1 MVIPKVEDVVVV
13 DGLMMELIV
22 MMIEV
27 LALIGSVVMVE
38 VIAELLVITHD
49 AAMDRL
55 QVVVP
60 LIVTSVGIVTIIR
73 ELIMR
78 LLTIVKAMV

>member
-1 MVIPKVEDVVVV
+1 MIPKVEDVVVV

-38 VIAELLVITHD
+38 VIAELLVITQD